1 MEETYL
7 DEFKREMAP
16 AEKLYTKEVK
26 RFAKKFP
33 FLGEMKLLEEPDI
46 DKQDYVYCFES
57 LNGTSEEVLDKTLT
71 ELYSHMR
78 KFSKA
83 NGICEFYKNATISVY
98 GDYEEY
104 Y

>member
-16 AEKLYTKEVK
+16 AEKLYTKEIRK
-26 RFAKKFP
+26 FAKNYP

-46 DKQDYVYCFES
+46 DKQDYIYCFENM
-57 LNGTSEEVLDKTLT
+57 NGTSEEVLDNTLK
-71 ELYSHMR
+71 EFINHMS

-83 NGICEFYKNATISVY
+83 NGISEFNMHAFIFLD
-98 GDYEEY
+98 GDFDEY
-104 Y
+104 